1 MSWSI
6 IFKEGGIN
14 NEEKLIAFGLLW
26 VLVGCLVG
34 MYLGLLHP
42 PHIDKMNKIAQ
53 QGDLAQLWNN
63 WQAWK
68 THAVCHTHIL
78 CFAFLSILI
87 GLAMPEMKIT
97 DKTKNILGILYII
110 GVVFYSIF
118 GWFNFLPVVVPASI
132 LIVVGVIMSFIG
144 VVKGFKQESL

>member
-1 MSWSI
+1 
-6 IFKEGGIN
+6 
-14 NEEKLIAFGLLW
+14 
-26 VLVGCLVG
+26 
-34 MYLGLLHP
+34 
-42 PHIDKMNKIAQ
+42 
-53 QGDLAQLWNN
+53 
-63 WQAWK
+63 
-68 THAVCHTHIL
+68 
-78 CFAFLSILI
+78 
-87 GLAMPEMKIT
+87 MPEMKIT